1 MTSSIASPA
10 DRSIS
15 LTLLAPLS
23 GLVVPL
29 EQVPDPAFA
38 KRLAGDGLAIDPL
51 DARIVAPCDARV
63 LHVHRAGHALTLS
76 ISGLEVLVHVGL
88 ETVALNGR
96 GFEPRVKAGDEVR
109 AGDLLLTFDAD
120 YVARHARSLITP
132 VLVLSMDRVS
142 SLEGRSGRVVAGR
155 DPLLSVRLAGRSPE
169 VAGPAQGTLVESA
182 PIVIAS
188 EAGLHARPAAAV
200 AATARRF
207 GSDIRLVKNGREA
220 NARSVVSIMMLEVGS
235 GDTVTVVARGEDAGA
250 AVEAVV
256 DALASAAQAA
266 HGGAAPA
273 ARAAAPVV
281 APARR
286 APLPAGSLTGVPASP
301 GVAIGRVF
309 HLRHADE
316 VPEERAADPGHER
329 RALDA
334 AIAGAHR
341 QLEALQVRLTQEGD
355 ADRVAIFAA
364 HQELLED
371 PALLDGAA
379 EQIRQGAT
387 AAYAWR
393 QAYRQQADR
402 LFALRNELLAG
413 RAADLRDVGRRVL
426 HLLVGRDGTQP
437 EIPADSIVV
446 AEDLA
451 PSDAATLDRTR
462 VLGFCTTT
470 GSATSHVAILARG
483 LGVPA
488 VAGMDPRVL
497 ELPAGTR
504 VVLDGDAGTLRRDP
518 TPAEE
523 AEIAARQ
530 SSAARVRAAELAVA
544 GEPAVTTDG
553 HRVEIAANLG
563 DVDEARRVP
572 GAGAESVGL
581 LRSEF
586 LFLDRR
592 TAPSEDE
599 QAAAYEAI
607 LRAVG
612 TERLVVIRTL
622 DVGGDK
628 PLPYLP
634 VAAEANPF
642 LGERGIRLLLNR
654 PDLFATQV
662 RAILRAS
669 RAGRVALMF
678 PMISTVG
685 EWRAA
690 REVVELQ
697 RLALGVAPLPVG
709 IMVET
714 ASAALLADR
723 FAEEAEFFSIGTND
737 LTQYTLAMDRT
748 NPHLAPQVDAL
759 HPAVLRLIE
768 RTVAAAHARGRWV
781 GVCGAA
787 AGDPGAVPVL
797 VGLGVDELSAS
808 VPLVPSVKAQ
818 VRALSM
824 EECRATARLALDAA
838 DGPEVR
844 ALVARRHGGTPA

>member
-1 MTSSIASPA
+1 MASRPTSPA
-10 DRSIS
+10 DRSSS

-29 EQVPDPAFA
+29 EQVPDAAFA
-38 KRLAGDGLAIDPL
+38 KRLAGDGLALDPL
-51 DARIVAPCDARV
+51 DHRVVAPCDAGV

-76 ISGLEVLVHVGL
+76 ASGLEILVHVGL
-88 ETVALNGR
+88 DTVALNGR
-96 GFEPRVKAGDEVR
+96 GFEPRVKAGDQVR
-109 AGDLLLTFDAD
+109 TGDLLLTFDPD

-132 VLVLSMDRVS
+132 VLVLSMDRVAA
-142 SLEGRSGRVVAGR
+142 LEPRTGRVAAGR
-155 DPLLSVRLAGRSPE
+155 DPLFEVRLSRSGLAASRAQAGSVVQSPP
-169 VAGPAQGTLVESA
+169 V
-182 PIVIAS
+182 VIAS
-188 EAGLHARPAAAV
+188 EAGLHARPAAVV

-207 GSDIRLVKNGREA
+207 DSDVRLVKGGREA

-235 GDTVTVVARGEDAGA
+235 GDAVTVVARGEDAGP
-250 AVEAVV
+250 AVEAV
-256 DALASAAQAA
+256 AQAIASAGAA
-266 HGGAAPA
+266 HGGAAPQANA
-273 ARAAAPVV
+273 ASTVAPTRPAAAPGG
-281 APARR
+281 A
-286 APLPAGSLTGVPASP
+286 LTGVPASP

-309 HLRHADE
+309 QLRHADE
-316 VPEERAADPGHER
+316 VPDERAADPSHER

-341 QLEALQVRLTQEGD
+341 QLEALQVRLAAEHD

-371 PALLDGAA
+371 PTLLDGAA

-387 AAYAWR
+387 AAYGWR
-393 QAYRQQADR
+393 QAYTQQADR
-402 LFALRNELLAG
+402 LVALRNELLAG

-426 HLLVGRDGTQP
+426 HLLVGRDGAPPAVPP
-437 EIPADSIVV
+437 ESIVV

-504 VVLDGDAGTLRRDP
+504 VVLDGDAGTLRQNP
-518 TPAEE
+518 TAAEE
-523 AEIAARQ
+523 AEIGARQ
-530 SSAARVRAAELAVA
+530 ASAARVRAAELAVA
-544 GEPAVTTDG
+544 GQPAVTRDG
-553 HRVEIAANLG
+553 HRVEIAANVG
-563 DVDEARRVP
+563 DVEEARRVAA
-572 GAGAESVGL
+572 AGAESVGL

-592 TAPSEDE
+592 TAPTEDE

-612 TERLVVIRTL
+612 PERLVVVRTL

-628 PLPYLP
+628 PLAYLP
-634 VAAEANPF
+634 VPPEANPF

-654 PDLFATQV
+654 PELFATQV

-669 RAGRVALMF
+669 RAGRVAVMF
-678 PMISTVG
+678 PMISTVA

-697 RLALGVAPLPVG
+697 RLALGVPPLPIG

-714 ASAALLADR
+714 ASAALLAER
-723 FAEEAEFFSIGTND
+723 LAHEAEFFSIGTND

-748 NPHLAPQVDAL
+748 NPRLAPQVDAL

-768 RTVAAAHARGRWV
+768 RTVAGAHAHGRWV

-787 AGDPGAVPVL
+787 AGDPQAVPVL
-797 VGLGVDELSAS
+797 IGLGVDELSAS

-818 VRALSM
+818 VRALSL
-824 EECRATARLALDAA
+824 EECRATAGLALESV
-838 DGPEVR
+838 DGAEVR
-844 ALVARRHGGTPA
+844 ALVARHHRGSPA

>member
-1 MTSSIASPA
+1 MASPS
-10 DRSIS
+10 DRVTS

-23 GLVVPL
+23 GVIVPL

-38 KRLAGDGLAIDPL
+38 RRLAGDGLALDPL
-51 DARIVAPCDARV
+51 DQRLLAPCDARV

-76 ISGLEVLVHVGL
+76 ASGLEILIHVGL
-88 ETVALNGR
+88 DTVALKGK
-96 GFEPRVKAGDEVR
+96 GFEPHVKAGDEVH

-132 VLVLSMDRVS
+132 VLVLSMDRVAG
-142 SLEGRSGRVVAGR
+142 LHGRTGRVLGGR
-155 DPLLSVRLAGRSPE
+155 DALLEVRLAT
-169 VAGPAQGTLVESA
+169 AGPDATIRAQGNAVESA
-182 PIVIAS
+182 PVVIAS
-188 EAGLHARPAAAV
+188 EAGLHARPAAVV

-207 GSDIRLVKNGREA
+207 SSDVRLVKEGREA
-220 NARSVVSIMMLEVGS
+220 NARSVVSIMMLEVAR
-235 GDTVTVVARGEDAGA
+235 GDTVTVVARGDDADA
-250 AVEAVV
+250 AADAVLQ
-256 DALASAAQAA
+256 ALSSASAH
-266 HGGAAPA
+266 HGDPGRPSVTPA
-273 ARAAAPVV
+273 TSAV
-281 APARR
+281 PAR
-286 APLPAGSLTGVPASP
+286 PTDTPGGPLTGVPASP

-309 HLRHADE
+309 QLRHADE
-316 VPEERAADPGHER
+316 VLEERAADPSHER
-329 RALDA
+329 RSLDA

-341 QLEALQVRLTQEGD
+341 QLEALQLRLAAEGD

-371 PALLDGAA
+371 PALLDGTA
-379 EQIRQGAT
+379 EQIREGAT

-393 QAYRQQADR
+393 QTYLQQADR
-402 LFALRNELLAG
+402 LLALRNELLAG

-426 HLLVGRDGTQP
+426 HLLVGRDGTPP
-437 EIPADSIVV
+437 EVPMESIVV

-451 PSDAATLDRTR
+451 PSDVAGLDRTR
-462 VLGFCTTT
+462 VRGFCTTT

-497 ELPAGTR
+497 ELPSGAR
-504 VVLDGDAGTLRRDP
+504 VALDGDAGTLRRDP
-518 TPAEE
+518 SPAEE

-530 SSAARVRAAELAVA
+530 ASAARRRAAELAVA
-544 GEPAVTTDG
+544 TQPAVTRDG
-553 HRVEIAANLG
+553 HRVEVAANVG

-572 GAGAESVGL
+572 EVGGEAIGL

-586 LFLDRR
+586 LFLERR

-599 QAAAYEAI
+599 QMAAYEAI
-607 LRAVG
+607 IRQVG
-612 TERLVVIRTL
+612 PERLVVIRTL

-654 PDLFATQV
+654 PELFATQV

-669 RAGRVALMF
+669 LAGKVAVMF
-678 PMISTVG
+678 PMISTMA

-690 REVVELQ
+690 RELVELQ
-697 RLALGVAPLPVG
+697 RLALGVPPLPVG
-709 IMVET
+709 IMIET
-714 ASAALLADR
+714 PSAALLADR
-723 FAEEAEFFSIGTND
+723 LAQEADFFSIGTND

-748 NPHLAPQVDAL
+748 NPGLAPQVDAL
-759 HPAVLRLIE
+759 HPSVLRLIE
-768 RTVAAAHARGRWV
+768 RAVAGAHAHGRWV

-787 AGDPGAVPVL
+787 GGDPQAVPVL

-808 VPLVPSVKAQ
+808 VPLIPAVKAQ
-818 VRALSM
+818 VRTLSL
-824 EECRATARLALDAA
+824 EECRETARLAVDAV
-838 DGPEVR
+838 DGAEVR
-844 ALVARRHGGTPA
+844 GLVARRHAGGPA